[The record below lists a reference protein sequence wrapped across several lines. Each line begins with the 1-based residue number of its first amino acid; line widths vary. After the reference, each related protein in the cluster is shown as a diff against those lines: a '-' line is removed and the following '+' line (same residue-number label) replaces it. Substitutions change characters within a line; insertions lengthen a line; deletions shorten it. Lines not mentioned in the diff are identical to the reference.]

1 MKNVLLFLFAIIS
14 CQYSFGQEVT
24 VDDLKELRVPS
35 IWNEKTQDAAYEA
48 RNSSL
53 LKKWYV
59 PGLIGYGHH
68 IGEEEVYIQ
77 FMANGTFQLHA
88 KDKDWSVQYTH
99 EYILPGRWKRVHDQ
113 LTLTYNFN
121 QIRFLDKF
129 NGLSMRQKDNVIK
142 SQRKYREHEPFTW
155 TCHILRMDDCL
166 ILTDFY
172 YLSTHFTVYT
182 HLKHDELCF
191 VSKEYIINKKN
202 AEKAAKEAETQK
214 QE

>member
-24 VDDLKELRVPS
+24 VNDLKELRVPS

-59 PGLIGYGHH
+59 PGQVIRLDFIEKG
-68 IGEEEVYIQ
+68 VYIQ

-88 KDKDWSVQYTH
+88 KEKDWSVHYTH

-129 NGLSMRQKDNVIK
+129 NGLSMRQKDNAIK
-142 SQRKYREHEPFTW
+142 SQGKYRGLKPFTW

-166 ILTDFY
+166 ILDDFY
-172 YLSTHFTVYT
+172 YFFDLFRTYN